1 MMSVVLTSA
10 FVTISDKQIII
21 FCVIVRARSSS
32 YFDMTGRGK
41 GAKGKGKGL

>member
-1 MMSVVLTSA
+1 MMSVVVTSA

-21 FCVIVRARSSS
+21 SSS

-41 GAKGKGKGL
+41 GAKGKRKEL